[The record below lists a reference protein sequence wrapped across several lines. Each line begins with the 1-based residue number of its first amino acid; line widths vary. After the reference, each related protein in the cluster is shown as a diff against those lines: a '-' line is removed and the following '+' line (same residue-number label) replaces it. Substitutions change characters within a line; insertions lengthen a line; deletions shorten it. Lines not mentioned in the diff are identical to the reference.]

1 MKGHLGVSSL
11 YFLTTMILTAV
22 EYSFVV
28 PHDTETLIDLMGGR
42 ETFEARLDLMVLFP
56 IPT

>member
-1 MKGHLGVSSL
+1 
-11 YFLTTMILTAV
+11 MILTTV

-28 PHDTETLIDLMGGR
+28 PHDTETLIDLMGGP

-56 IPT
+56 IPA